1 MADPTWLKREGRWFA
16 LLLVVVVGLIAV
28 VPLGRLAL
36 AAFAPKG
43 AFDPQPFLAEIASRS
58 AIVATLTTLQTSML
72 SAVGALFIGAGFALA
87 LMLTDVR
94 GKRLLALLYVASLM
108 VAPQVVALAFKSMAG
123 PGSPLL
129 NAMGLAPAAG
139 TVNPMLGT
147 FGIVLVLAL
156 HHAPL
161 VAITIAAGVRAIPQ
175 MLVEAAV
182 IDGARPSKV
191 CRLIVL
197 PLIGPHL
204 AAALLL
210 AFVAAVGNFGIPVL
224 LGLPA
229 NVTTLPVLIY
239 RRLTSFGPTVIA
251 DAAALSMVVA
261 AIAGLAIVLGGMVM
275 RGSATRLEFDRPLQ
289 PLWRLGRLRV
299 VVEAALWLVI
309 AISGLLPL
317 ASLIATALVPALG
330 VTLTLETATFS
341 NFVEVVW
348 RQGVTTRAL
357 GNSLLL
363 SATAAV
369 LCAGLAVLIAYAL
382 DRHAGRWRSIAE
394 ALIELPYALPGVVL
408 AVAMILLLLRPLP
421 LIGIS
426 LYATPWIILAAYI
439 ARFLP
444 LALKPSLAAMGS
456 LGRDPEEAA
465 IVFGAGPIAR
475 LRYVILPAVLPAA
488 TAGALLVFLTAFNE
502 LTVSALLWSAGTETL
517 GVALFS
523 LEEAG
528 LAPLAAAVALVAT
541 AVVVAI
547 MLLLD
552 WLGRYLP
559 DAALPWRVLAG
570 AGAA

>member
-1 MADPTWLKREGRWFA
+1 
-16 LLLVVVVGLIAV
+16 
-28 VPLGRLAL
+28 
-36 AAFAPKG
+36 
-43 AFDPQPFLAEIASRS
+43 
-58 AIVATLTTLQTSML
+58 
-72 SAVGALFIGAGFALA
+72 
-87 LMLTDVR
+87 
-94 GKRLLALLYVASLM
+94 LM
-108 VAPQVVALAFKSMAG
+108 VAPQVAALAFKSLAG

-129 NAMGLAPAAG
+129 NAIGFAPAAG
-139 TVNPMLGT
+139 TANPMLGT

-182 IDGARPSKV
+182 IDGARPAML

-197 PLIGPHL
+197 TLIAPHL

-239 RRLTSFGPTVIA
+239 RRLTSFGPSVIA

-261 AIAGLAIVLGGMVM
+261 AIAAVAIVLGGIVM
-275 RGSATRLEFDRPLQ
+275 RAAATRLEFDRPLQ
-289 PLWRLGRLRV
+289 PLWRLGRWQPF
-299 VVEAALWLVI
+299 VEAALWLVI
-309 AISGLLPL
+309 AISALVPL
-317 ASLIATALVPALG
+317 ASLMATALVPALG
-330 VTLTLETATFS
+330 VTLTLDTATFG
-341 NFVEVVW
+341 NIVEVVW
-348 RQGVTTRAL
+348 RQAVTTRAL
-357 GNSLLL
+357 RNSLLL
-363 SATAAV
+363 SASAAV
-369 LCAGLAVLIAYAL
+369 LCAALAVLVAYAL
-382 DRHAGRWRSIAE
+382 DRHAGRFRSVVE
-394 ALIELPYALPGVVL
+394 AAIELPYALPGVVL

-421 LIGIS
+421 LLGFS

-444 LALKPSLAAMGS
+444 LALKPTLAAMGN

-465 IVFGAGPIAR
+465 IVFGAGPWAR
-475 LRYVILPAVLPAA
+475 LRYVVLPAVLPAA

-517 GVALFS
+517 GVVLFS

-541 AVVVAI
+541 TVVIAI

-552 WLGRYLP
+552 RLGRYLSEG
-559 DAALPWRVLAG
+559 ALPWQVLSG
-570 AGAA
+570 GIRPP